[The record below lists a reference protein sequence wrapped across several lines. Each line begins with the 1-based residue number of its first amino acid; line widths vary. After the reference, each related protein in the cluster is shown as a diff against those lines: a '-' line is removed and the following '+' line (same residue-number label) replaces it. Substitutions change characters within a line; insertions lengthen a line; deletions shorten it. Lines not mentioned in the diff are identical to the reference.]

1 MPPMHIEK
9 SKNIPSHRRI
19 LDRPKPKALNSDQLI
34 LEVVDMMLKYEI
46 NDVAIFTDDV
56 QVANITFSEVANFLS
71 KDSKSNLL
79 YHKLNYTI
87 SSFLQLRIS

>member
-1 MPPMHIEK
+1 MHIEK
-9 SKNIPSHRRI
+9 SKNISSHRRI
-19 LDRPKPKALNSDQLI
+19 LERPKPKALNSDQLV

-46 NDVAIFTDDV
+46 NDVAIFNNNN
-56 QVANITFSEVANFLS
+56 QIASISFSEIASFLS

-87 SSFLQLRIS
+87 ASFLQLRFS

>member
-9 SKNIPSHRRI
+9 RKNIPSHRRI
-19 LDRPKPKALNSDQLI
+19 LERPKPKALNSDQLV

-46 NDVAIFTDDV
+46 NDVAIFDNNH
-56 QVANITFSEVANFLS
+56 QIASISFSEIASFLS

-87 SSFLQLRIS
+87 ASFLQLRIS